1 MSKQL
6 NVKLNFQADTSQ
18 VQQALSQLS
27 SSLSQIAN
35 ITPFS
40 GSQLTAELAVAKQS
54 AKDLQMHLNNAF
66 NVKTGNLDLGK
77 LDASLK
83 SSGQSLGQLSANLL
97 KAGSTGEQA
106 FLNIQRSIG
115 NASVQINQANG
126 VLAQFMTTLKNTA
139 RWQISSSVLHGFM
152 SALQSAWGYAKDLDK
167 SLNSIRIVTGY
178 SSEKMAEFAVQANKA
193 AKALSTTTT
202 KYTDAS
208 LIFYQQGLSD
218 EEVQKRTDITIKMA
232 NAAGQSAEIV
242 SDQLT
247 AVWNNFYDGSKSL
260 EYYADVMTALGA
272 ATASSTDEIAG
283 GLEKFAAIGDTIGLS
298 FEYAASA
305 LATITSNT
313 RQSEEVVGTAL
324 KTIFARIQGL
334 KLGESLEDGTDL
346 NKYSEALQ
354 KVGISI
360 FDQAGELKAMDN
372 ILDEMASKWGTLS
385 KAQQAALAQTVAGI
399 RQYTQ
404 LIALMEN
411 WNNGDEDSMMA
422 NLETSYGSE
431 GALQEQADIYADSW
445 QAAVDRVKAATED
458 IYTDLFPTDKLTG
471 LMEGVGVF
479 LEGVD
484 GLVEAF
490 GGLQGILLLIS
501 SIMMTTFQSQI
512 GSAIDNIIG
521 KVSGGLQTSFA
532 RVSSTINDVNTH
544 TIKWYDGINQIFGRT
559 GNIIA
564 STSQLKQ
571 NLSDVSAHTQDAS
584 AQSEI
589 MKNNMQKGV
598 STTLQMSM
606 EMNQAAA
613 GAENMSEAFGK
624 YNTNLMEINNT
635 QAVIEQ
641 SSKHLTKE
649 QQQQLALLQ
658 EQAQAANEQL
668 LTAQNTLATEKQR
681 QETLLASGGDQIQ
694 NLDRFNIS
702 DKDASKTTFTSDLMN
717 TDINSKLVEPML
729 QAYGV
734 SKNLGESWAG
744 TNIQL
749 DSYKNH
755 LAIAFDES
763 VDLVSINNDAN
774 EAYRLM
780 VEASEEVTAA
790 QKQWPEGGQKYEEK
804 LQEIAN
810 RLKETKGFS
819 GQVAKQFLNNK
830 DSAKDIANGISDATK
845 HTKAFATATG
855 SSSTFLAQIKNG
867 VVSIREKI
875 VDVSTA
881 TENFK
886 NSMAQVG
893 QVLTKSLNS
902 AMSVGNVAANMA
914 SGFSSIAMG
923 ISSISNAIDTLNDED
938 ADFST
943 KLTAGAMAATMGIRG
958 LTAGLGL
965 LNTFIDSVRVST
977 QLSNGVQVIN
987 NALAEK
993 KIDISTKEG
1002 AAETAELIIQKLNI
1016 AEDKKEAATT
1026 TILNMLKE
1034 KGVAATYKQVA
1045 ADYANVASQA
1055 AKYWYISLIIVA
1067 IGALI
1072 GLVYA
1077 LVTAEDAETKAL
1089 NQAQDALKQST
1100 EDYENA
1106 KKAVEDFKSAISD
1119 YNDGIEGLK
1128 SFTKNTHEL
1137 REAVEDVNKKARELI
1152 ETYGLFNDFSYGSFG
1167 EIIIDPDALAAAE
1180 KALTDQEKLIKHQQY
1195 LDKIN
1200 VAKAQQNIDTKEA
1213 MSEAQKQYK
1222 YTIAQEYKEEEYAG
1236 SPTKKYTGTTYN
1248 PNEVESRGYRSADP
1262 VSGQKEQTGIE
1273 KIETGLT
1280 EDELKGLARAVKET
1294 KEKLGDVPLE
1304 THHLIEAIQE
1314 STDHYGLSDAAMLDL
1329 SSIINNET
1337 IFSLQDFSDTLY
1349 SASEAVQYYA
1359 QQIAKDTVEEQ
1370 YGETYKKLA
1379 TDSEGNFNA
1388 QLYELMLNA
1397 AAKEVTD
1404 SVKDENDKT
1413 LEQRLDEIDTSN
1425 ATSNANMKNY
1435 KDKNGE
1441 AYDIADDKD
1450 LGKTY
1455 AADYLGWDPDD
1466 ISYSSG
1472 TGEGTLTNLKTGDE
1486 ITIEDEIM
1494 RERLAK
1500 LGQQQQIEKEF
1511 AEATQQQM
1519 TDFNKAMSN
1528 VVNNA
1533 KNNAIST
1540 EILDAAGTDKQI
1552 DYSKLVHQLSPEDL
1566 IAMNEGGTT
1575 QDEIMAKLGLTNDDL
1590 AAMGLAN
1597 GEEFLKGFADAMAN
1611 YDAEEFYANM
1621 ATQARSTATSEATAE
1636 GFSEEESADLGE
1648 YATHL
1653 MQIAK
1658 ESDELADS
1666 LIEDAETAADL
1677 SVQIG
1682 KMNRGIDTLADNFE
1696 DWKDILKNSS
1706 KESQEYSKALQGTQE
1721 ALADVLDVEEQFIS
1735 DDFVTEHLEEIG
1747 KAATGD
1753 AAAIDSLRA
1762 ALAEQIVLDI
1772 AGVDKLSE
1780 LPTTLQDALKQMET
1794 AVANANLDVGE
1805 KISLDGENLDTTG
1818 FIDACNNIVSAAGMS
1833 VEEAQAYFD
1842 SLGYTPEFEMTN
1854 VTETAPMYGKKVFTT
1869 DPVVD
1874 YVDTGNGSKYPYIKE
1889 MTTREE
1895 QVYMGEQEQNF
1906 VVPALNPDG
1915 TPKIKSIT
1923 KKATGSFNNYSSS
1936 NKGGKSPGS
1945 KSGGGSKKEP
1955 KKTSEARGK
1964 KEDIVDRYKEI
1975 NDELEQTQRLMKK
1988 NDILSEGLWGAKK
2001 IAKMKENIKLM
2012 EKEHQQLKEKYELS
2026 KQYLAQDQAALDKA
2040 ASEAGLSFVYNE
2052 DGSIDNY
2059 TQQMTALYKEREALL
2074 DSFGATMDEN
2084 EEKRLEE
2091 FDKKVDALK
2100 EAYELYEKT
2109 LDEKQD
2115 MEEEH
2120 LQQIL
2125 DMQQEY
2131 FDMLTHELE
2140 VKITLDD
2147 SALETLE
2154 YYLGKTEDDFYQR
2167 AEAMGIMMQQQ
2178 GVSQSKLQGYEQQML
2193 DLEEAHTT
2201 INPATGETYI
2211 NDEQYMTGML
2221 ENKSNIIA
2229 ELQALQELDKQMMH
2243 YYGETLVAAGEE
2255 IDKVTSRMEHQT
2267 SVLDHYQTMIDLMG
2281 KSTDYK
2287 AVGKVLEGKAET
2299 TKNEMEAAR
2308 KEFDLY
2314 SKEANEKYALWQAA
2328 LASGNTAAA
2337 ELYKQQYE
2345 DALTAADEAQE
2356 EYLSKAEAYAESLK
2370 AILENSLNEYAQ
2382 SLENALT
2389 GGTSF
2394 DQMNAKLERA
2404 ASLQEEYLTTTN
2416 KIYETNKLMNQA
2428 QQEIDKTSN
2437 TVAKRKLKSFIDET
2451 NQLQQQGKLSQYELE
2466 IQQAKY
2472 DLLLAEI
2479 ALEEAQQSKSTV
2491 RLQRDSEG
2499 NFGYVYTAD
2508 QDQIAAAQQELAD
2521 KQNSLYNIALEGANG
2536 YAEKYMSTLNEM
2548 YDTLTDL
2555 QQQYLSGAF
2564 ESEEEYH
2571 NAVTAAKEYYYAKL
2585 EEYSD
2590 LHSIAIAADTR
2601 VIEDAWSSEFNTMI
2615 GSTETWKNEVDR
2627 YVDDVTQAFEDW
2639 DKDMDRIAGQ
2649 MGLGGDLEG
2658 LEKAVSDVTKESE
2671 ELSIELDNVVG
2682 KIETEI
2688 EAVDAATAT
2697 YATHRTEILATI
2709 AAYEGLIAVIDQKT
2723 QAENQENEAKE
2734 EEVENQQKEDNSS
2747 GNSGAGNAPSLSIGS
2762 AVQVKSGTKWY
2773 ETSGGKGASGT
2784 AHDGEIT
2791 LINSSGSHAYHIKAP
2806 SGKGMGWI
2814 KKTDIVGYDTGG
2826 YTGEWGSYG
2835 KMAMLHEKELILNAR
2850 DTENFLSSIE
2860 LLDNIVKTI
2869 DLQAANSQLGGLLK
2883 SPSFGNLLQQQQT
2896 LEQNVKIEAS
2906 FPNVQN
2912 RTEIEEAFETLVN
2925 RASQYANR
2933 K

>member
-1 MSKQL
+1 MAKQL

-18 VQQALSQLS
+18 VQQALSQLTT
-27 SSLSQIAN
+27 SLSQIAN
-35 ITPFS
+35 ITPLS
-40 GSQLTAELAVAKQS
+40 GDKLTSDLAIAKKS
-54 AKDLQMHLNNAF
+54 AQELQMHLNNAF

-83 SSGQSLGQLSANLL
+83 SSGQNLGQLSANLL
-97 KAGSTGEQA
+97 KAGSSGEQA
-106 FLNIQRSIG
+106 FLNIQRAIG

-126 VLAQFMTTLKNTA
+126 ALAQFMTTLKNTA

-152 SALQSAWGYAKDLDK
+152 GALQSAWGYAKDLDK

-178 SSEKMAEFAVQANKA
+178 SSDKMAEFAEQANKA
-193 AKALSTTTT
+193 AKSLSTTTT

-283 GLEKFAAIGDTIGLS
+283 GLEKFAAIGETIGLS

-360 FDQAGELKAMDN
+360 FEQNGELKAMDN
-372 ILDEMASKWGTLS
+372 ILDEMAAKWDVLS
-385 KAQQAALAQTVAGI
+385 KAQQTALAQTVAGI

-411 WNNGDEDSMMA
+411 WDNGDNDSMMA

-445 QAAVDRVKAATED
+445 QAAVDRVKAASED
-458 IYTDLFPTDKLTG
+458 IYRDLFPTEKLTG
-471 LMEGVGVF
+471 LMDGIAVI

-484 GLVEAF
+484 GLVQAF
-490 GGLQGILLLIS
+490 GGLQGILLLVS
-501 SIMMTTFQSQI
+501 SVLMTTFQSQI
-512 GSAIDNIIG
+512 GASIDNIIE
-521 KVSGGLQTSFA
+521 KVGGGLKTAFSN
-532 RVSSTINDVNTH
+532 VSSTVNEVRDG
-544 TIKWYDGINQIFGRT
+544 TIKWHEGINQIFGRI
-559 GNIIA
+559 GNVIT
-564 STSQLKQ
+564 STSQLKH
-571 NLSDVSAHTQDAS
+571 NLQEVSEHTQDTS
-584 AQSEI
+584 AQAAI
-589 MKNNMQKGV
+589 MKDNMQKGV
-598 STTLQMSM
+598 SSTLQMSM
-606 EMNQAAA
+606 EMTQAAIKA
-613 GAENMSEAFGK
+613 KDMSAAFK
-624 YNTNLMEINNT
+624 QYNTNLMEINNT

-641 SSKHLTKE
+641 SSQHLTKE

-668 LTAQNTLATEKQR
+668 LTAQNTLALEKQR
-681 QETLLASGGDQIQ
+681 QETLLSSGGDQVKD
-694 NLDRFNIS
+694 LDRFNVS
-702 DKDASKTTFTSDLMN
+702 SVDVGKTAFTSDLMN
-717 TDINSKLVEPML
+717 TDANQKLVQPML
-729 QAYGV
+729 EAYGV
-734 SKNLGESWAG
+734 SKNLGESWAS

-763 VDLVSINNDAN
+763 VDLVEINNEAN
-774 EAYRLM
+774 NAYKTM
-780 VEASEEVTAA
+780 VEASEEVAAA
-790 QKQWPEGGQKYEEK
+790 QKQWPEGGEDYEK
-804 LQEIAN
+804 TLRSISQ

-819 GQVAKQFLNNK
+819 GEVAKSFLGHK
-830 DSAKDIANGISDATK
+830 RSAKSIANGIMEATK

-855 SSSTFLAQIKNG
+855 SSSKHLAQIEGG
-867 VVSIREKI
+867 VKTIREQI
-875 VDVSTA
+875 INTTTA
-881 TENFK
+881 GENFK
-886 NSMAQVG
+886 NKMSQVG
-893 QVLTKSLNS
+893 QALTNSLNS
-902 AMSVGNVAANMA
+902 AMSIGNVMSSMA

-923 ISSISNAIDTLNDED
+923 ISSISNAIDTLSDED
-938 ADFST
+938 ASFTT

-958 LTAGLGL
+958 LTAGIGM
-965 LNTFIDSVRVST
+965 LNTFIKSATTAANLKKAAD
-977 QLSNGVQVIN
+977 
-987 NALAEK
+987 LA
-993 KIDISTKEG
+993 G
-1002 AAETAELIIQKLNI
+1002 AAASKIAAGANEDEATSELANLLVTKLNV
-1016 AEDKKEAATT
+1016 
-1026 TILNMLKE
+1026 KE
-1034 KGVAATYKQVA
+1034 KHAKKKASLMVKAAQNGETGATLKDTIA
-1045 ADYANVASQA
+1045 NYANVASQA

-1077 LVTAEDAETKAL
+1077 LATAEDAETKAL
-1089 NQAQDALKQST
+1089 QQAQDALKQST

-1106 KKAVEDFKSAISD
+1106 KQAVEDFKSALSN
-1119 YNDGIEGLK
+1119 YNDGVEGLK
-1128 SFTKNTHEL
+1128 SLTGNTNEL
-1137 REAVEDVNKKARELI
+1137 REAVEEVNKKARELI
-1152 ETYGLFNDFSYGSFG
+1152 ETYGLFNDFTYGSFG
-1167 EIIIDPDALAAAE
+1167 EIIIDPDALAEVE
-1180 KALTDQEKLIKHQQY
+1180 KALTDQEKLIKHQKY
-1195 LDKIN
+1195 LDEIN
-1200 VAKAQQNIDTKEA
+1200 VAKAQQNIDTKESI
-1213 MSEAQKQYK
+1213 SEAQKQYK
-1222 YTIAQEYKEEEYAG
+1222 YTTAKEYIEEEYAG
-1236 SPTKKYTGTTYN
+1236 TPTKKYTGTTYN
-1248 PNEVESRGYRSADP
+1248 PSEVDSRGYRSSDP
-1262 VSGQKEQTGIE
+1262 VSGQTEQTGIE
-1273 KIETGLT
+1273 KIETQLT
-1280 EDELKGLARAVKET
+1280 ENELKGLARAVKET

-1304 THHLIEAIQE
+1304 THHLIAAIQE
-1314 STDHYGLSDAAMLDL
+1314 SADHYGLSNTAMLDL

-1337 IFSLQDFSDTLY
+1337 IFSLQDFSDKLY
-1349 SASEAVQYYA
+1349 SATDAVEYYA

-1379 TDSEGNFNA
+1379 TDADGNFNA

-1397 AAKEVTD
+1397 GAKEAKD
-1404 SVKDENDKT
+1404 SVKDENDNT
-1413 LEQRLDEIDTSN
+1413 LEQRLDEIDTSK
-1425 ATSNANMKNY
+1425 ATSNANMKKY
-1435 KDKNGE
+1435 KDKNGK
-1441 AYDIADDKD
+1441 AYDIDDDKD

-1500 LGQQQQIEKEF
+1500 VGQQQQIEKEF
-1511 AEATQQQM
+1511 ADATQQQM
-1519 TDFNKAMSN
+1519 ADFNKAMSN

-1533 KNNAIST
+1533 KNNAITT
-1540 EILDAAGTDKQI
+1540 EILDAAGTDQKI
-1552 DYSKLVHQLSPEDL
+1552 DYSNLVHQLSPEDL
-1566 IAMNEGGTT
+1566 IEMNEGGTT
-1575 QDEIMAKLGLTNDDL
+1575 QEEIMAKLGLSDSDL
-1590 AAMGLAN
+1590 DALGLEH
-1597 GEEFLKGFADAMAN
+1597 GKDFLTGFSKAMAE
-1611 YDAEEFYANM
+1611 YDAQEFYANM
-1621 ATQARSTATSEATAE
+1621 ATQARSAAISEATAE

-1682 KMNRGIDTLADNFE
+1682 KMNRGIDTLADNFK

-1772 AGVDKLSE
+1772 AGVDKLSD

-1794 AVANANLDVGE
+1794 AVANADLDVGE

-1854 VTETAPMYGKKVFTT
+1854 VTETAPMYGKRVFTE
-1869 DPVVD
+1869 DPVIA
-1874 YVDTGNGSKYPYIKE
+1874 YAGEGLLKYPYIAE

-1915 TPKIKSIT
+1915 SPKIRSVT

-2012 EKEHQQLKEKYELS
+2012 EQEHQQLKQKYELS
-2026 KQYLAQDQAALDKA
+2026 KQYLAQDQAALNKA
-2040 ASEAGLSFVYNE
+2040 ASEAGLSFTYE
-2052 DGSIDNY
+2052 DGAITNY
-2059 TQQMTALYKEREALL
+2059 TEQMTALFNQREALL

-2147 SALETLE
+2147 SALETLD

-2178 GVSQSKLQGYEQQML
+2178 GVSQSKLQGYEEHML

-2211 NDEQYMTGML
+2211 NDEQYTTAML

-2243 YYGETLVAAGEE
+2243 YYGETLAAAGEE

-2267 SVLDHYQTMIDLMG
+2267 AVLDHYQIMLDLMG
-2281 KSTDYK
+2281 KSTDYQ
-2287 AVGKVLEGKAET
+2287 AVGKVLAGKAET

-2314 SKEANEKYALWQAA
+2314 SKEANEKYGLWQEA

-2337 ELYKQQYE
+2337 ELYQQQYE

-2389 GGTSF
+2389 GNTSF

-2451 NQLQQQGKLSQYELE
+2451 NQLQQQGKLSQFELE

-2479 ALEEAQQSKSTV
+2479 ALEEAQYAKSTV

-2615 GSTETWKNEVDR
+2615 NSTEIWKKKVNE
-2627 YVDDVTQAFEDW
+2627 YVDETTQAFRDW
-2639 DKDMDRIAGQ
+2639 DEDMDTIAGE
-2649 MGLGGDLEG
+2649 MGLGGDLGG

-2671 ELSIELDNVVG
+2671 ELSIELDNVIG

-2688 EAVDAATAT
+2688 EAVDDATAT
-2697 YATHRTEILATI
+2697 YATHRAEILATI
-2709 AAYEGLIAVIDQKT
+2709 SAYEGLIAVIDKKT

-2734 EEVENQQKEDNSS
+2734 EEAEDQQKDDNKNGNSS
-2747 GNSGAGNAPSLSIGS
+2747 DNPPKLAYGS
-2762 AVQVKSGTKWY
+2762 MVKVKSGTRWY
-2773 ETSGGKGASGT
+2773 YDSYGTSPTGT
-2784 AHDGEIT
+2784 ARDGTIRY
-2791 LINSSGSHAYHIKAP
+2791 INEKGSHQYNID
-2806 SGKGMGWI
+2806 GLGWI

-2835 KMAMLHEKELILNAR
+2835 KMAWLHEKELILNSQ